1 MLRSLESRGGQ
12 DIIFLNFQLFFVKK
26 CNLLKTILTKKS
38 EHIHYR
44 FINEFCPDEPSFA
57 REHRKHIDLSK
68 VAIKEEQQQ
77 L

>member
-1 MLRSLESRGGQ
+1 MLRSLDTRGGQ

>member
-1 MLRSLESRGGQ
+1 MLRSLDTRGGQ

-44 FINEFCPDEPSFA
+44 FINEFCPDEDQRLVLQERSENILICP
-57 REHRKHIDLSK
+57 RL
-68 VAIKEEQQQ
+68 
-77 L
+77 